1 MPWDSAGVSRCAW
14 HFLTSWAHTVPKA
27 KKHLVLLGP
36 LPLSLCH
43 ACSQPSRKGDKAG
56 FLVPF
61 EEAVKAGTEGCKPV
75 CILFLPAFQAETL
88 HLAYTVVKVKGENV
102 TLNI

>member
-1 MPWDSAGVSRCAW
+1 
-14 HFLTSWAHTVPKA
+14 
-27 KKHLVLLGP
+27 
-36 LPLSLCH
+36 
-43 ACSQPSRKGDKAG
+43 
-56 FLVPF
+56 VPF

>member
-1 MPWDSAGVSRCAW
+1 MGKPIVSATQILHDA
-14 HFLTSWAHTVPKA
+14 
-27 KKHLVLLGP
+27 
-36 LPLSLCH
+36 LPRFPIWFWFAIC
-43 ACSQPSRKGDKAG
+43 G